1 MIGVSGAWE
10 KDFQELLGNPCVQ
23 SSGCDNRGS
32 KLPVKPS
39 QCRLRPV
46 EEAEVLKGSPSRW

>member
-10 KDFQELLGNPCVQ
+10 KDFQELLGDPCVQ
-23 SSGCDNRGS
+23 PLGCDNHGS

-39 QCRLRPV
+39 QYRLRLV
-46 EEAEVLKGSPSRW
+46 DGAEVLKGSPSRW